1 MAVSQQDITTWRAQL
16 ADLDA
21 AIAAGVR
28 QVTHGDRTVTYNTT
42 DSLLRA
48 RAHVAALLAD
58 GEAKLAGRARP
69 RQTLLYQ
76 AGRGY

>member
-1 MAVSQQDITTWRAQL
+1 MGDTIDALRAQL
-16 ADLDA
+16 TALND

-48 RAHVAALLAD
+48 RDDLERRLAKKIS
-58 GEAKLAGRARP
+58 GSAYPRQTRLYHAGRA
-69 RQTLLYQ
+69 L
-76 AGRGY
+76 

>member
-1 MAVSQQDITTWRAQL
+1 MAVTQQDITTWRSQL

-42 DSLLRA
+42 DSLIRA
-48 RAHVAALLAD
+48 REHVAGLLSA
-58 GEAKLAGRARP
+58 GEAKLASRARP